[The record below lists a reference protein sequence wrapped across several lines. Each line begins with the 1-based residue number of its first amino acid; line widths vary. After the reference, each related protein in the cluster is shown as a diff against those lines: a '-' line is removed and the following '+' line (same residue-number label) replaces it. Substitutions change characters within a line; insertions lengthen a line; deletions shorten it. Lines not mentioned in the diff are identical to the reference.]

1 MSKNIVKPYYKY
13 KQEAYNNLNQLGKS
27 LLEEFGFYKQFP
39 EYANDDLFIHHDP
52 SGRSGTVSFS
62 FSKDDM
68 NTRQWVFTLKPN
80 LCIRKV
86 SFLEGRTKL
95 TLEESQLVS
104 KNVMSCF
111 KTGSNSTVVKKL
123 GSAIIYWYLGKDKC
137 YFRCVNGSIYVNK
150 GQGYLT

>member
-1 MSKNIVKPYYKY
+1 MSNLNIVKPYYKY
-13 KQEAYNNLNQLGKS
+13 KREAYNNLNKLGKS

-39 EYANDDLFIHHDP
+39 EYSNNDLFIHHDP
-52 SGRSGTVSFS
+52 SSRSGAVSFS

-68 NTRQWVFTLKPN
+68 NTRQWVFTLEPN

-123 GSAIIYWYLGKDKC
+123 GSVIIYWYLGKDKC
-137 YFRCVNGSIYVNK
+137 YFRCVNGAIYVNK
-150 GQGYLT
+150 G